1 MRFRTSPSP
10 AAANNKD
17 RTSDDLQN
25 EYRLLN
31 RSRDLGDTSVGTIAD
46 QNDIARELERR
57 GEH

>member
-10 AAANNKD
+10 AADHAKT
-17 RTSDDLQN
+17 RTSGDLRN

-31 RSRDLGDTSVGTIAD
+31 RSRDLGDTSVGTLAD

-57 GEH
+57 GEL